1 MYPPVPQPNPQLNAP
16 PRVNHVNLHALALL
30 SVATLLSSGAVAVA
44 SPQDSCSRML
54 SSALQEIVQRQ
65 YPAYRLP
72 LESDNLPDDIRV
84 NREQGGSG
92 CLGVAVGR
100 YRGGKASDYALLLY
114 SRASDDKALLVVA
127 SQNGS
132 QWRIELLRDWG
143 ALRGVLYVES
153 ARPGKYGRTEKPE
166 APPGEPGELSRFTS
180 KVPGILSGRVESSG
194 VAYFFTGKHWVHVW
208 VSD

>member
-16 PRVNHVNLHALALL
+16 PGVNHVNLHSLALL
-30 SVATLLSSGAVAVA
+30 SVATLLSSGAVA

-54 SSALQEIVQRQ
+54 SSGLQEMVQRQ